1 MQALEKFVDDKLD
14 LCKGMRDADM
24 DQGILNRV
32 SVRMCTCTS
41 SSCEQFIGSSCL
53 CMRIDADA
61 FQVARKV
68 FFYGFMLSL
77 QQVGSMLSTQ
87 QAYCCAY
94 VLFYAHTA
102 AALPLFAGHS

>member
-41 SSCEQFIGSSCL
+41 SSSNLSEVRVCVCAL
-53 CMRIDADA
+53 
-61 FQVARKV
+61 
-68 FFYGFMLSL
+68 ML
-77 QQVGSMLSTQ
+77 MP
-87 QAYCCAY
+87 
-94 VLFYAHTA
+94 FR
-102 AALPLFAGHS
+102 